1 MVMVVRTHCA
11 FCNFDDHYLIPS
23 HTFAQFLGNLR
34 KKLSVLKD
42 MNPTEDIIKPAI
54 IEAISQELKNS
65 TDIGLITNELSCMQQ
80 EELISP
86 ELLTWATAE
95 TQREHRHMLE
105 ISVDDYD
112 QLVMMCPPVELNH
125 DDLYHASLCSTV
137 VNTSSDTEQ
146 CKKLLQSLSYKS
158 LKELSLSQPTDVA
171 TLPKCM
177 IAISESDGGGA
188 TTYVAFENV
197 VDYTAWK
204 LYDDDQKAS
213 FGKGTIAHLLTVLQ
227 FEFYFP
233 QIHAV
238 LECQIEKFPTLYF
251 ETIIK
256 REERLVLTGRLEIQ
270 QTDLIIII
278 SLNSF
283 LQDFPLVVYWPR
295 W

>member
-1 MVMVVRTHCA
+1 MDFRKQQYLEWYFLFVISANCPSTDHKTDAAKPTVHEARVVLGKTHLVMVACTHIA

-23 HTFAQFLGNLR
+23 HTFALLGNLR

-105 ISVDDYD
+105 TRADDYG
-112 QLVMMCPPVELNH
+112 QLVLLCPPVELND

-158 LKELSLSQPTDVA
+158 LKELSLSQPTEVA
-171 TLPKCM
+171 TFPKCM
-177 IAISESDGGGA
+177 IAISESDGGRA

-204 LYDDDQKAS
+204 PYDDDQKAS
-213 FGKGTIAHLLTVLQ
+213 FGKGTIAHLLTVL
-227 FEFYFP
+227 
-233 QIHAV
+233 
-238 LECQIEKFPTLYF
+238 
-251 ETIIK
+251 
-256 REERLVLTGRLEIQ
+256 
-270 QTDLIIII
+270 
-278 SLNSF
+278 
-283 LQDFPLVVYWPR
+283 
-295 W
+295 

>member
-1 MVMVVRTHCA
+1 M
-11 FCNFDDHYLIPS
+11 FCNFDDHYLIPN
-23 HTFAQFLGNLR
+23 HTFAQFLGDLR
-34 KKLSVLKD
+34 KKLSALKD
-42 MNPTEDIIKPAI
+42 INPTEEIIKPAI

-105 ISVDDYD
+105 VNTDDYD
-112 QLVMMCPPVELNH
+112 QLVMMCPPVKLNH
-125 DDLYHASLCSTV
+125 DDLYHASLCSTI

-146 CKKLLQSLSYKS
+146 CKRLLQSLSYKS

-171 TLPKCM
+171 TFPKCM

-188 TTYVAFENV
+188 TTCTYYVAFENII
-197 VDYTAWK
+197 DYTAWK
-204 LYDDDQKAS
+204 LFDDDQKAS
-213 FGKGTIAHLLTVLQ
+213 FGKGTAECLINLQYYDLFHLLK
-227 FEFYFP
+227 
-233 QIHAV
+233 IHTV

-256 REERLVLTGRLEIQ
+256 REERLVLTGRPGTQ
-270 QTDLIIII
+270 QTDHTFI
-278 SLNSF
+278 
-283 LQDFPLVVYWPR
+283 
-295 W
+295 